1 MLFRSNH
8 RPLQKLRDNPRDD
21 GLCPGNDTGSRRIR
35 RNVRLGNEVSTDVFE
50 LRLEAL
56 QATEADQ
63 GRALAIGAAV
73 REALAERLGIDTELM
88 GVSVAPSVR
97 ADGGRRSSF
106 FLYDKASG
114 GSGFAN
120 TAETDLPTL
129 LTAAAGRLDC
139 PSRCAHGCPDCILR
153 RDLQFDLG
161 PVDRPGALEAL
172 RNEVLPRLFLPEDL
186 QVFGPATRVLTEPV
200 PDWIRRALAQ
210 GGLTRLTLFLHGDA
224 TGWDAMDW
232 TGPELLAAAQR
243 CGVEVALALPA
254 GEVPKLA
261 FAQKLDLVRA
271 VARSGGALRS
281 CANLPMAGGLPII
294 AEIEAGGRHQQI
306 ATPSP
311 SAATVGP
318 TWGDVSVAPALVG
331 AHAPAEMG
339 PALSLAKLAA
349 FGEGNSAHVD
359 IRHQFD
365 GPVAGFGK
373 AFWKAVVP
381 LRPQAFAGKRPVARV
396 VYSDR
401 YLRTP
406 LSVRLLA
413 GILHAMPG
421 RNEATAVEVVS
432 EQGSG
437 ADREP
442 PRALHH
448 TWPED
453 TTRGAVL
460 RTLLPSA
467 SVSLRP
473 KDACAHAR
481 SLRLDFADGKAVTI
495 HLDQGL
501 GAWRTPGRPVRF
513 DGEAEPA
520 RQAAELMR
528 IETAVVIQGE
538 GQQPSPLW
546 VTW

>member
-1 MLFRSNH
+1 
-8 RPLQKLRDNPRDD
+8 
-21 GLCPGNDTGSRRIR
+21 
-35 RNVRLGNEVSTDVFE
+35 
-50 LRLEAL
+50 
-56 QATEADQ
+56 
-63 GRALAIGAAV
+63 
-73 REALAERLGIDTELM
+73 
-88 GVSVAPSVR
+88 
-97 ADGGRRSSF
+97 
-106 FLYDKASG
+106 
-114 GSGFAN
+114 
-120 TAETDLPTL
+120 
-129 LTAAAGRLDC
+129 
-139 PSRCAHGCPDCILR
+139 
-153 RDLQFDLG
+153 
-161 PVDRPGALEAL
+161 VDRPGALEAL
-172 RNEVLPRLFLPEDL
+172 RREVLPRLSLPEKL
-186 QVFGPATRVLTEPV
+186 QVFGPATRVLTEQV

-232 TGPELLAAAQR
+232 TGPDLLAAAQR
-243 CGVEVALALPA
+243 GGAEVSLALTA
-254 GEVPKLA
+254 GDVPKLD

-281 CANLPMAGGLPII
+281 CANLPMAGSLPII
-294 AEIEAGGRHQQI
+294 AELEAGGRLQQI

-318 TWGDVSVAPALVG
+318 TWGDVSVAPALLGV
-331 AHAPAEMG
+331 HAPAEMG
-339 PALSLAKLAA
+339 PAFSLAKLAA

-381 LRPQAFAGKRPVARV
+381 LRPQAFASKRPVARV
-396 VYSDR
+396 AYSDR

-421 RNEATAVEVVS
+421 RNGATAVEVVS

-453 TTRGAVL
+453 TTRSAVL
-460 RTLLPSA
+460 RTLLPGA

-473 KDACAHAR
+473 KDACSHAR
-481 SLRLDFADGKAVTI
+481 SLRLDFADGTAVTI

-528 IETAVVIQGE
+528 IETDVVIQGE